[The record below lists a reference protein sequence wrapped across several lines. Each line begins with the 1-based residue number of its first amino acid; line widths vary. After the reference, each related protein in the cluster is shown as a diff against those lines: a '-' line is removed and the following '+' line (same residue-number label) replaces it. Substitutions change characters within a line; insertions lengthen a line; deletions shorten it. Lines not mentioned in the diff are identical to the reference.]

1 MNANERRACDGLLSD
16 ESSIMEDV
24 SWIRE
29 HCERLEWELQAT
41 ANALREAYTMLERG
55 AAKPPKQEVEE

>member
-1 MNANERRACDGLLSD
+1 MNAEERRACDGLLPD

-41 ANALREAYTMLERG
+41 ANALRDAYFLLQRG
-55 AAKPPKQEVEE
+55 AEKPPTGERER